1 MSIDSVVYA
10 HVFDPV
16 KYSYG
21 VENALMGLQNLTATT
36 LRSVI
41 GDMELDQT
49 LSSRAEINGRMQV
62 ILDEATDNWGLKV
75 TRVEIKNIQP
85 PKEIE
90 EVMTKQMRAERER
103 RQTILEAQAHKEAV
117 VSRAEGD
124 KQAKILAAE
133 AERDAQRAL
142 AEGRA
147 AAIEIVSVAEA
158 ANLKR
163 LSESGVNEAVLR
175 LKAMEAMK
183 DVSDGQATKIF
194 IPNDL
199 SKSLAFSGL
208 VGEMLGTAK
217 DPATN
222 VKPRGQLRH
231 DNAMAVA
238 QALADDDDCL
248 KPGVTQETRSASAV
262 ASKNVA
268 ATALRSANPNATP
281 SMPPVSS
288 SPASKYLG
296 R

>member
-1 MSIDSVVYA
+1 
-10 HVFDPV
+10 
-16 KYSYG
+16 
-21 VENALMGLQNLTATT
+21 
-36 LRSVI
+36 
-41 GDMELDQT
+41 
-49 LSSRAEINGRMQV
+49 
-62 ILDEATDNWGLKV
+62 
-75 TRVEIKNIQP
+75 
-85 PKEIE
+85 
-90 EVMTKQMRAERER
+90 
-103 RQTILEAQAHKEAV
+103 
-117 VSRAEGD
+117 
-124 KQAKILAAE
+124 LAAE